1 MVLTSTSRFFKDKKI
16 NEAHRMSAIWSPWKK
31 NKKLIYTKLH
41 LKSCYYLLI
50 VYMKKSI
57 SESRETKFWQR
68 ARYLQFAPVLQIDT
82 RVTWKMHL
90 FKPIPARNFFPAYY
104 YNAYQILIWI
114 DERHWFVNQV
124 SGLLILTKRNQV
136 KRSVRNKEY
145 EHWKE

>member
-1 MVLTSTSRFFKDKKI
+1 M
-16 NEAHRMSAIWSPWKK
+16 NAIWSPWKK

-90 FKPIPARNFFPAYY
+90 FKPIPARNFFSR
-104 YNAYQILIWI
+104 ILLQCISNFELTR
-114 DERHWFVNQV
+114 DTD
-124 SGLLILTKRNQV
+124 LLTKFPGF
-136 KRSVRNKEY
+136 
-145 EHWKE
+145 WF

>member
-1 MVLTSTSRFFKDKKI
+1 MYHIKLVYVTTWFDCNLVLTSTRRFFKDKKI
-16 NEAHRMSAIWSPWKK
+16 NEAHQVSAIWSPWK

-90 FKPIPARNFFPAYY
+90 FKLIPARNFFSR
-104 YNAYQILIWI
+104 ILLQCISNFDLNWR
-114 DERHWFVNQV
+114 ET
-124 SGLLILTKRNQV
+124 LICWPSFRAFDFN
-136 KRSVRNKEY
+136 
-145 EHWKE
+145 

>member
-1 MVLTSTSRFFKDKKI
+1 MQFGVNKHEYIFSKTKKLMKPIGWARFEVL
-16 NEAHRMSAIWSPWKK
+16 EKK

-90 FKPIPARNFFPAYY
+90 FKPIPARNFFSR
-104 YNAYQILIWI
+104 ILLQCISNFDLNWR
-114 DERHWFVNQV
+114 ET
-124 SGLLILTKRNQV
+124 LICWPSFRAFDFN
-136 KRSVRNKEY
+136 
-145 EHWKE
+145 